1 MRAAVGLLAVLAL
14 ASVRPAAAE
23 DPAPPKPPAEGA
35 KPAEP
40 ASETL
45 TEFLHGIRFEI
56 RVPKP
61 LPEGGPSLLLWFHDY
76 TGNGKKAVES
86 LGAFVGNGFV
96 VAAPWSKEGNWEP
109 SEVEAASAGARELC
123 ERYLVPR
130 ERRHVACLFGGGSAV
145 STLAHDEDLGF
156 ASATWVCATWGS
168 GSVPKEV
175 KQRLWALFL
184 WGAKEGAGRVERYR
198 ASAALLAEKVKVC
211 VVRGEPQE
219 PGLGRTR
226 NEDPVIPEA
235 LLPFWFEFLA
245 CREGKFAPGKTE
257 AFAWEA
263 DLDQARQTMV
273 GRKVGGF
280 AYIHSAKPAGDE
292 EARTRVLQTEVFYDR
307 AVRQFADQLAA
318 VKLEKSAAKAL
329 LEAAKVTETPAIVV
343 FKKGGREVLKAV
355 SGEVTAKSLI
365 PLLRAVAADQEMPR

>member
-1 MRAAVGLLAVLAL
+1 MRAAVGLLAILAL
-14 ASVRPAAAE
+14 GPVGRAAAE
-23 DPAPPKPPAEGA
+23 EPKPPAPAAEGE
-35 KPAEP
+35 KPADA

-86 LGAFVGNGFV
+86 LGAFVGKGFV
-96 VAAPWSKEGNWEP
+96 VAAPWSKHGTWEP
-109 SEVEAASAGARELC
+109 SEVEQAAAGARDLC

-130 ERRHVACLFGGGSAV
+130 ERRHVSGLGGGSAI
-145 STLAHDEDLGF
+145 LAIGQDEGLGF
-156 ASATWVCATWGS
+156 STATWICGTWGS

-175 KQRLWALFL
+175 KQRLWTLFL
-184 WGAKEGAGRVERYR
+184 WGPKEGPGRIERYR

-226 NEDPVIPEA
+226 SEDPTIPEA
-235 LLPFWFEFLA
+235 LLPFWLDFLS
-245 CREGKFAPGKTE
+245 CREGKYVPGQTL
-257 AFAWEA
+257 AFAWES
-263 DLDQARQTMV
+263 DLDQARQAMV
-273 GRKVGGF
+273 GRKAGGF
-280 AYIHSAKPAGDE
+280 AYIHSAKPVGDE
-292 EARTRVLQTEVFYDR
+292 EARTRVLQTEVFYER
-307 AVRQFADQLAA
+307 AVRHFADQLVA
-318 VKLEKSAAKAL
+318 VKLEKAAAKEL
-329 LEAAKVTETPAIVV
+329 LESAKVTETPAIVV
-343 FKKGGREVLKAV
+343 FKKGGREVLKAI
-355 SGEVTAKSLI
+355 SGDVNAKSLI